1 MTTSAQ
7 QTRDHSTD
15 QDATGSGVAGLPH
28 DVVRLVAIRDEPL
41 DVAEVMDAVLHAAAG
56 GLTMFVG
63 RVRDHDHG
71 MSVAG
76 LDYGAHPLALQ
87 RLRAVCV
94 DVAARHDVRAI
105 AAVHAVGQLDVG
117 DLAVV
122 VAAAADHRGTAF
134 EAARDL
140 IDTLK
145 SEVPI
150 WKHQA
155 FGDGTQEWV
164 GTP

>member
-1 MTTSAQ
+1 MTTSAHRAGGP
-7 QTRDHSTD
+7 TSD
-15 QDATGSGVAGLPH
+15 QGTTPPMAAGPTH
-28 DVVRLVAIRDEPL
+28 GVVRLVAIRDEPL
-41 DVAEVMDAVLHAAAG
+41 DVTEVMDAVQHEAAG

-63 RVRDHDHG
+63 RVRNHDHG

-76 LDYGAHPLALQ
+76 LDYSAHPLALQ
-87 RLRAVCV
+87 RLRAVSM

-105 AAVHAVGQLDVG
+105 AAVHAVGRLAVG

-134 EAARDL
+134 DAARDL

-155 FGDGTQEWV
+155 FGDGTQQWV

>member
-1 MTTSAQ
+1 VTSSVAQ
-7 QTRDHSTD
+7 PDHPAGR
-15 QDATGSGVAGLPH
+15 DATSPVDACHPDG
-28 DVVRLVAIRDEPL
+28 VVRLVAIRDEPL
-41 DVAEVMDAVLHAAAG
+41 DVTEVMDAVQHEAAG
-56 GLTMFVG
+56 GLTVFVG

-76 LDYGAHPLALQ
+76 LDYSAHPQASSL
-87 RLRAVCV
+87 LRAVCE

-105 AAVHAVGQLDVG
+105 AAVHAVGRLDVG
-117 DLAVV
+117 SLAVV

-140 IDTLK
+140 IDTVK

-155 FGDGTQEWV
+155 FGDGTHEWV

>member
-1 MTTSAQ
+1 VTPFVHQPRHVVDRGTTS
-7 QTRDHSTD
+7 
-15 QDATGSGVAGLPH
+15 SGDGCLP
-28 DVVRLVAIRDEPL
+28 DGVVRLVAIRDEPL
-41 DVAEVMDAVLHAAAG
+41 DVTEVMDAVEHEAAG
-56 GLTMFVG
+56 GLAIFVG

-71 MSVAG
+71 MPVAG
-76 LDYGAHPLALQ
+76 LDYSAHPQALQ

-94 DVAARHDVRAI
+94 EVAARHDVRAI

-117 DLAVV
+117 SLAVV

-140 IDTLK
+140 IDTVK

-155 FGDGTQEWV
+155 FGDGTHEWV